1 MTNLRVLTL
10 LALLFCLSM
19 SCQNAQ
25 KTEGG
30 DDTTDEQ
37 VTNTDSPESQAM
49 ASIDQLVQSLQT
61 SADMRMTTKSAVQVG
76 NETGQAT
83 LASDA
88 NSLRRVSFRSQDGN
102 GSVERNIYLS
112 EDEQPRFFRSV
123 AVMND
128 CEGGNPCVRETK
140 VYFDENGNAMA
151 VFERQANN
159 TTDAT
164 QLGGVDFSESYDFD
178 TYNSMVEEHLQQLQG
193 NTAAPQP
200 EEKNSSQGSTTD
212 KKQPTQGASKPN
224 YPRIS
229 YSPGTTAQ
237 VSGSIQGSSTRQYIV
252 ELPSGTSLNYQLVTD
267 NSAARLMVT
276 DLKGKR
282 LSTAGKQVS
291 FAAPSAGDYLVKVF
305 MNLGDSASSQTADF
319 KLQIKQ

>member
-1 MTNLRVLTL
+1 MMNVRALTL
-10 LALLFCLSM
+10 LAFLFCLSM
-19 SCQNAQ
+19 SCQNA

-30 DDTTDEQ
+30 DDATDKQ
-37 VTNTDSPESQAM
+37 VANTDSPENQVMATVDQMVQA
-49 ASIDQLVQSLQT
+49 LQT

-88 NSLRRVSFRSQDGN
+88 NSLRRVTFRSQDDS

-112 EDEQPRFFRSV
+112 EDEQTRFLRSV
-123 AVMND
+123 ALVSD
-128 CEGGNPCVRETK
+128 CKDGNPCVRETK
-140 VYFDENGNAMA
+140 IYFDENGNAMA
-151 VFERQANN
+151 AFERQANN
-159 TTDAT
+159 TTDVT
-164 QLGGVDFSESYDFD
+164 ELGGTEFTESYDFD
-178 TYNSMVEEHLQQLQG
+178 TYNSMVEQHLQELQG
-193 NTAAPQP
+193 RATVPQP
-200 EEKNSSQGSTTD
+200 NEKTESAAGKTQPKQQST
-212 KKQPTQGASKPN
+212 KPN

-237 VSGSIQGSSTRQYIV
+237 VSGAIQGSSTRQYIV
-252 ELPSGTSLNYQLVTD
+252 ELPAGTSLNYQLVTD
-267 NSAARLMVT
+267 NPAARLMVT

-291 FAAPSAGDYLVKVF
+291 FAASSTGDYLVKVF
-305 MNLGDSASSQTADF
+305 MNLGDSASSERADY

>member
-1 MTNLRVLTL
+1 MTNLRALTL
-10 LALLFCLSM
+10 FAILFCLSM

-30 DDTTDEQ
+30 DDAPDEQ
-37 VTNTDSPESQAM
+37 TTNTDAPENQAM
-49 ASIDQLVQSLQT
+49 TTIDQMVQSLQT

-88 NSLRRVSFRSQDGN
+88 NSLRRVTFRSQDGN

-112 EDEQPRFFRSV
+112 EGEQPRFLRSV
-123 AVMND
+123 AVISD
-128 CEGGNPCVRETK
+128 CENSNPCVRETK

-159 TTDAT
+159 TTDQT
-164 QLGGVDFSESYDFD
+164 QLGGTEFTESYDFD
-178 TYNSMVEEHLQQLQG
+178 TYNNMVEQHLQELQG
-193 NTAAPQP
+193 KATASQP
-200 EEKNSSQGSTTD
+200 EDKPEPSTSSTGTA
-212 KKQPTQGASKPN
+212 KPKQGASKPN
-224 YPRIS
+224 YPRIN

-237 VSGSIQGSSTRQYIV
+237 VSGSIQSSSTRQYIV
-252 ELPSGTSLNYQLVTD
+252 ELPAGSSLNYQLVTD

-276 DLKGKR
+276 DLSGKR

-305 MNLGDSASSQTADF
+305 MNLGDSASSQKADF
-319 KLQIKQ
+319 KLQIK

>member
-1 MTNLRVLTL
+1 MTNLRVLTVL
-10 LALLFCLSM
+10 TFLFCLSM
-19 SCQNAQ
+19 SCQNA

-30 DDTTDEQ
+30 DGATDEQ
-37 VTNTDSPESQAM
+37 VSNTDSPENQAM
-49 ASIDQLVQSLQT
+49 ATVDQMVQALQT

-88 NSLRRVSFRSQDGN
+88 NSLRRVTFRSQDGN

-112 EDEQPRFFRSV
+112 EGEQARFLRSV
-123 AVMND
+123 AVVND

-151 VFERQANN
+151 AFVRQANN

-164 QLGGVDFSESYDFD
+164 QLGGTEFTESYDFD
-178 TYNSMVEEHLQQLQG
+178 TYNSMVEQHLQQLQG
-193 NTAAPQP
+193 NATVAQP
-200 EEKNSSQGSTTD
+200 KEKEESSAGKTQP
-212 KKQPTQGASKPN
+212 KQQSSKPD

-237 VSGSIQGSSTRQYIV
+237 VSGAVQGSSTRQYIV
-252 ELPSGTSLNYQLVTD
+252 ELPAGTSLNYQLVTD
-267 NSAARLMVT
+267 NPAARLMVT
-276 DLKGKR
+276 DLTGKR

-305 MNLGDSASSQTADF
+305 MNLGNSASSQTADF

>member
-1 MTNLRVLTL
+1 MNVRALTL
-10 LALLFCLSM
+10 LAFLFCLSM

-37 VTNTDSPESQAM
+37 VTNTDAPESQEM
-49 ASIDQLVQSLQT
+49 TSIDQMVQSLQT
-61 SADMRMTTKSAVQVG
+61 SSDMRMTTKTAVQVG

-88 NSLRRVSFRSQDGN
+88 NSLRQVTFRSQDGR

-112 EDEQPRFFRSV
+112 ENESPRFMRSV
-123 AVMND
+123 SVVND
-128 CEGGNPCVRETK
+128 CQDSNPCVRETK

-159 TTDAT
+159 TTDQT
-164 QLGGVDFSESYDFD
+164 QLGSIEFSESYDFD
-178 TYNSMVEEHLQQLQG
+178 AYNSMVEQHLQQLQG
-193 NTAAPQP
+193 NSTAPQP
-200 EEKNSSQGSTTD
+200 EEKSGSSAQSTD
-212 KKQPTQGASKPN
+212 PKQPTQKASTPN

-252 ELPSGTSLNYQLVTD
+252 ELPAGTNLNYQLVTD

-276 DLKGKR
+276 DLDGKR

-291 FAAPSAGDYLVKVF
+291 FAAPNGGDYLVKVF
-305 MNLGDSASSQTADF
+305 MNLGDSASSQKADF